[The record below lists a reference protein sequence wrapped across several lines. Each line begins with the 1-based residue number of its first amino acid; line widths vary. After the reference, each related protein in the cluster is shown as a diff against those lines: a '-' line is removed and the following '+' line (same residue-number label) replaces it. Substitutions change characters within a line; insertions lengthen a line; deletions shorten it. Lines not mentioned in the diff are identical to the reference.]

1 MDRDA
6 YGLPGIAA
14 LDSPYGLQ
22 ARRPVTP
29 IQPPM
34 PIAPAPIAPTP
45 MSVAP
50 VFEPLG
56 TVGRML
62 PPNNVLPFRAT
73 DPPPSGASDAPAVGK
88 AITVDELIALQRK
101 AESSGNYQA
110 LNKEKKGNTASGAYQ
125 YTDRTWNNYGGYPK
139 AMLAP
144 REVQDRRF
152 SEDIARRVN
161 KYNGD
166 VFKAIADH
174 YLPAQANSPST
185 WNKPSV
191 ITIGKRTVTVPP
203 VANYVRHVLKGTP
216 YLEQLDAYLKQQ

>member
-1 MDRDA
+1 MDREL
-6 YGLPGIAA
+6 YGLPGLAA
-14 LDSPYGLQ
+14 LNSPYGLRSRGPYV
-22 ARRPVTP
+22 AAPPPSPVAVT
-29 IQPPM
+29 
-34 PIAPAPIAPTP
+34 PIAPTP
-45 MSVAP
+45 MPAAP

-73 DPPPSGASDAPAVGK
+73 DPAPKGNNPTVGK
-88 AITVDELIALQRK
+88 GITVDELIALQRK

-110 LNKEKKGNTASGAYQ
+110 LNREKPGNTASGAYQ
-125 YTDRTWNNYGGYPK
+125 YTDRTWNNYGGYSK

-144 REVQDRRF
+144 KEIQDRRF
-152 SEDIARRVN
+152 AEDIARRVN

-174 YLPAQANSPST
+174 YLPAQANNPAAWSQPA
-185 WNKPSV
+185 SV
-191 ITIGKRTVTVPP
+191 KVGNRTITVSP
-203 VANYVRHVLKGTP
+203 VANYIRHVLKGTP